1 VSNFIYTTEFVNDVL
16 KHKSILS
23 DTLIKEISYY
33 YEELNTIKVFQD
45 SLYLSASLVDSLPG
59 TKDQKNGNMTDR
71 TFETINSKD
80 FINSN
85 NRKIELLSQIKKAE
99 KKYRYQ
105 TRVIDVYGSLSTTF
119 PIHWN
124 IVHDTLVKRS
134 DSYRAAAQKYFIN
147 KDQIKIYTE
156 EMIEIVTDLCNSQYT
171 VADSDRISDFMSEE
185 NYKKVCVRE
194 H

>member
-1 VSNFIYTTEFVNDVL
+1 MSNFIYTTEFVNDVL

-105 TRVIDVYGSLSTTF
+105 TRVIDV
-119 PIHWN
+119 
-124 IVHDTLVKRS
+124 
-134 DSYRAAAQKYFIN
+134 
-147 KDQIKIYTE
+147 
-156 EMIEIVTDLCNSQYT
+156 
-171 VADSDRISDFMSEE
+171 
-185 NYKKVCVRE
+185 
-194 H
+194 